1 MADLNEN
8 LDSAL
13 DKVKALT
20 AETEKLEAASG
31 RAKDNFGGI
40 GGQGSSQIA
49 NKSSSSPAPN
59 AGGSAGFGS
68 AGYSSFGGA
77 PTSTPSMPERFK
89 SADDRSKLSGAI
101 SAAGNIGRLAL
112 GTVTA
117 GAAFAPTTQEA
128 VLVNQLAERI
138 RFFSGVGTGPQRG
151 YDIQKQASNQGTAI
165 SPYDSAYAGNFLAGN
180 GLLPGLQNFRAG
192 SGYSGIMGGAALASN
207 LAPGI
212 GITGGAQVMSGI
224 NSAYNVNMLKMFG
237 VQARNANGT
246 GMNDLDNII
255 DQLYKILSRGGDVSE
270 RDIAI
275 ASMSGNSLDS
285 IINQYFGGD
294 PQIRQVII
302 SGLIQKSKGK
312 GFSKADLKGTGGLT
326 TGALTTSNRSTSELQ
341 MIQNL
346 SDPVIQGLTRT
357 NNMLQTGYEAITKM
371 GSTVAGKG
379 ILNITTMME
388 TIAGARNGAGALL
401 TDAISGGNGGVALS
415 ALALGKLGSESF
427 NKSKSLRDLASGKAF
442 GVDPSDTGIGIT
454 GNTQASNAGPLYTGA
469 ITINVAAPPSADPY
483 AFAQSISAAMAARS

>member
-1 MADLNEN
+1 
-8 LDSAL
+8 
-13 DKVKALT
+13 
-20 AETEKLEAASG
+20 
-31 RAKDNFGGI
+31 
-40 GGQGSSQIA
+40 
-49 NKSSSSPAPN
+49 
-59 AGGSAGFGS
+59 
-68 AGYSSFGGA
+68 
-77 PTSTPSMPERFK
+77 
-89 SADDRSKLSGAI
+89 
-101 SAAGNIGRLAL
+101 
-112 GTVTA
+112 
-117 GAAFAPTTQEA
+117 
-128 VLVNQLAERI
+128 
-138 RFFSGVGTGPQRG
+138 
-151 YDIQKQASNQGTAI
+151 
-165 SPYDSAYAGNFLAGN
+165 
-180 GLLPGLQNFRAG
+180 
-192 SGYSGIMGGAALASN
+192 MGGAALASN

-312 GFSKADLKGTGGLT
+312 GFSKSALLGTGGLT
-326 TGALTTSNRSTSELQ
+326 TGAESTSNRSTSELQ

-346 SDPVIQGLTRT
+346 SKPVLQGLTRT

-371 GSTVAGKG
+371 GSTVAGQG

-401 TDAISGGNGGVALS
+401 TDAISGGNGGIALS
-415 ALALGKLGSESF
+415 ALAMGKLGSDSY
-427 NKSKSLRDLASGKAF
+427 KQSRSLRDLASGRSF
-442 GVDPSDTGIGIT
+442 GVSPDPVGGVGIT

>member
-1 MADLNEN
+1 MADLNDG
-8 LDSAL
+8 LDKAL
-13 DKVKALT
+13 DKIKEFNTEA
-20 AETEKLEAASG
+20 EKLKSTTG
-31 RAKDNFGGI
+31 DIGDNFGAM
-40 GGQGSSQIA
+40 GGQKSSQIA

-77 PTSTPSMPERFK
+77 PTSNPSMPPRFG
-89 SADDRSKLSGAI
+89 SADDRGRLSGALK
-101 SAAGNIGRLAL
+101 SAFTGSVA
-112 GTVTA
+112 TVGA
-117 GAAFAPTTQEA
+117 MAAFAPTTQEA

-237 VQARNANGT
+237 VQARNSSGT

-255 DQLYKILSRGGDVSE
+255 DQLYKILSRGGDVTE

-302 SGLIQKSKGK
+302 AGLIQKSKGK
-312 GFSKADLKGTGGLT
+312 GFSKGELKGTGGLT
-326 TGALTTSNRSTSELQ
+326 AGALSTSNRSTSELQ

-346 SDPVIQGLTRT
+346 SEPVLQGLTRT
-357 NNMLQTGYEAITKM
+357 NNMLQTGYEALTKM
-371 GSTVAGKG
+371 GSSGVGRG
-379 ILNITTMME
+379 VLNITTMME
-388 TIAGARNGAGALL
+388 TIAGSRNGAGALL
-401 TDAISGGNGGVALS
+401 TDAISGGRGGLALS
-415 ALALGKLGSESF
+415 ALAAGKLGADYKGDKTLLDIAKGGGTFGTSV
-427 NKSKSLRDLASGKAF
+427 SGVS
-442 GVDPSDTGIGIT
+442 GVGIT
-454 GNTQASNAGPLYTGA
+454 GGTQASNAGPLYTGA